1 MRREKRSLIW
11 AGLLLFVAAL
21 LWVLHLA
28 ALIAVGPTPE
38 QWAIGIVMGIAVL
51 LIIRYRARRN

>member
-1 MRREKRSLIW
+1 
-11 AGLLLFVAAL
+11 LLLFVAAL